1 MAESTGVARYLEKKT
16 LSNNEVARTTATGVE
31 RYLARQASFN
41 EDTVEALTGVAKYLR
56 DIG

>member
-41 EDTVEALTGVAKYLR
+41 EDTVEAE
-56 DIG
+56 